1 LDQHDGSAYKQTIF
15 DGLIAQVKTSK
26 MAYIAD
32 KWKLIED
39 KGSIVET
46 LPVKKINDKKAND
59 KQSRSTLPLGYHV
72 SREGATVL
80 PYYFPYMRLEH
91 NSYRKRGLL

>member
-1 LDQHDGSAYKQTIF
+1 
-15 DGLIAQVKTSK
+15 

-59 KQSRSTLPLGYHV
+59 NNLDQHFPLGYHV

-80 PYYFPYMRLEH
+80 PYYFRLH
-91 NSYRKRGLL
+91 AS